1 MPRYNFEVVKSYQVT
16 AGSKEE
22 ALEMINSEQEYDYLV
37 SEEWGEVIVKWI
49 AIYVL
54 LMESKQYQPQ

>member
-1 MPRYNFEVVKSYQVT
+1 MPKYNFEVVKSYQVT

-37 SEEWGEVIVKWI
+37 SEEWGEVIVND
-49 AIYVL
+49 
-54 LMESKQYQPQ
+54 

>member
-22 ALEMINSEQEYDYLV
+22 ALEMINSPQEYDYLV
-37 SEEWGEVIVKWI
+37 SEEWGEVIVK
-49 AIYVL
+49 
-54 LMESKQYQPQ
+54 